1 MSAINLLTWEEF
13 IYELSAL
20 GFVYDKR
27 SRAWKREDGA
37 SASDESLRDIHANW
51 PIMLSA
57 ALHLYSEGAKTIYI
71 EFNRE
76 GSVFVAR
83 LRSEK

>member
-1 MSAINLLTWEEF
+1 MSTTMTWEEF

-27 SRAWKREDGA
+27 DRSWKREDGVA
-37 SASDESLRDIHANW
+37 ACDEALRDLHRNW
-51 PIMLSA
+51 PAMMGA
-57 ALHLYSEGAKTIYI
+57 VLHLYAEGSKTVYI

-76 GSVFVAR
+76 GNTFVAR